1 MMLMQETEINLI
13 RPPLPIARVGRRC
26 DSAGMATE
34 GTFELRHNTSTPAGG
49 VGTNLKLLKVGD
61 SDRQLGQSPG
71 FLKLFSG
78 VHRQ

>member
-1 MMLMQETEINLI
+1 MGLMQQAEINLI
-13 RPPLPIARVGRRC
+13 GPPLPMARVGRWS
-26 DSAGMATE
+26 DGTGMATE
-34 GTFELRHNTSTPAGG
+34 WTFELRHDTSTPAGG